1 MGYQASSP
9 EISVLHFSPPAPN
22 YFLGKKLDEVES
34 YTVISIAVFYKD
46 FCVLLY
52 LHTTLKLGTR

>member
-9 EISVLHFSPPAPN
+9 EISVLHFSLPPPPN
-22 YFLGKKLDEVES
+22 YFLGTKLDEVES

-52 LHTTLKLGTR
+52 TLL

>member
-9 EISVLHFSPPAPN
+9 EISVLNFSPPPN

-52 LHTTLKLGTR
+52 TLL